1 MGEVG
6 DGSSNMPC
14 FASRHAD
21 STRSWV
27 ARRKRTRPEK
37 SGHKEGLSDELFCEN
52 FKKPHRPQRGQLFKD
67 WRMVGQKKIAT
78 YCKGKTL
85 TKQAACSQMKSKH

>member
-1 MGEVG
+1 MEGRVRGTMGEVG

-52 FKKPHRPQRGQLFKD
+52 FENPIDHSGGNYLKIGGWLGRKKLLL
-67 WRMVGQKKIAT
+67 IA
-78 YCKGKTL
+78 KGK
-85 TKQAACSQMKSKH
+85 H